1 MSRREVQFGLGD
13 LAATM
18 AELVGS
24 DVPVTG
30 GDAPPSAGAGET
42 AYVHVGQLYVSAQR
56 RLVSTIL
63 GSCVSVCL
71 WDPQLGIGGLN
82 HFLLP
87 QCVNNGVS
95 SPRFGN
101 VAIGEL
107 LAELQGLG
115 AARQRLKAKVF
126 GGASV
131 IDAFQTDKG
140 SLGTQNVA
148 LARRYLADAGIPIVN
163 EDVGGT
169 QGRKLVFQTNDGSA
183 WVRHI

>member
-1 MSRREVQFGLGD
+1 MTRREVQFGLSD

-18 AELVGS
+18 ADLVANEHAA
-24 DVPVTG
+24 DHTG
-30 GDAPPSAGAGET
+30 PPAMPPGET
-42 AYVHVGQLYVSAQR
+42 AYVHVGQLFASAEEK
-56 RLVSTIL
+56 LVSTIL

-71 WDPQLGIGGLN
+71 WDAEAGVGGLN

-87 QCVNNGVS
+87 QCVTNGVA

-101 VAIGEL
+101 VAIREL
-107 LAELQGLG
+107 LAELHRLG
-115 AARQRLKAKVF
+115 GARHRLQAKLF

-131 IDAFQTDKG
+131 IDAFQSNTNG
-140 SLGTQNVA
+140 SLGMQNVA
-148 LARRYLADAGIPIVN
+148 LARRFLADAGIPIVN

-169 QGRKLVFQTNDGSA
+169 QGRKLVFRTKDGSA